1 MTHDPHRTMKPFETG
16 VRQGQFHSL
25 PGSAKTD
32 PNVNRLLVSIRIV
45 LEIVSWAHAED
56 LSRGGHGSADREISI
71 RGYSKAPVPFRDGS
85 GCSLAKNIPP
95 KGLDQEIHERAN
107 LR

>member
-45 LEIVSWAHAED
+45 LEIVSLGARRRFIERRPR
-56 LSRGGHGSADREISI
+56 LSRSGNIDSRVLEGSCTL
-71 RGYSKAPVPFRDGS
+71 P
-85 GCSLAKNIPP
+85 
-95 KGLDQEIHERAN
+95 
-107 LR
+107 